1 LFKTKLSFFLKRNS
15 FIFASNKNKFMS
27 LRKYLTSRV
36 FFVQVL
42 SAAAIIAVLGY
53 LFMHWLTFTT
63 DHGHEIAVP
72 NLTKL
77 TEEQVEAKL
86 DDLDLDYVLLDS
98 VDYRSEFPKYSVV
111 EQDPL
116 PGTMVKVGRKI
127 YIKINASGFSSVK
140 IPDLIEKTYREAV
153 PTLKALG
160 LEEGT
165 ITYIPNLGK
174 DMVLEMRYKGRNLKV
189 GDRVLKASK
198 IDLVL
203 GDGKAS
209 YVDESQ
215 ATDSLAAPTTE
226 TPKDEQ

>member
-1 LFKTKLSFFLKRNS
+1 
-15 FIFASNKNKFMS
+15 MS
-27 LRKYLTSRV
+27 LRKYLSSRV
-36 FFVQVL
+36 FFAQL
-42 SAAAIIAVLGY
+42 LAALLILAVLTY

-63 DHGHEIAVP
+63 DHGHEITVP
-72 NLTKL
+72 NLAKL
-77 TEEQVEAKL
+77 TEEQVEEKL
-86 DDLDLDYVLLDS
+86 DELDLDYVLLDS
-98 VDYRSEFPKYSVV
+98 VDYNSDFPKFSVV

-116 PGTMVKVGRKI
+116 PGAKVKEGRKV

-140 IPDLIEKTYREAV
+140 IPDLIDKTYREAV

-174 DMVLEMRYKGRNLKV
+174 DMVLEMRFKGRNLKV

-203 GDGKAS
+203 GDGKES
-209 YVDESQ
+209 YVEEVDTT
-215 ATDSLAAPTTE
+215 ATPIEEMPAN
-226 TPKDEQ
+226 EQ

>member
-1 LFKTKLSFFLKRNS
+1 
-15 FIFASNKNKFMS
+15 MS

-36 FFVQVL
+36 FFGQVV
-42 SAAAIIAVLGY
+42 AALVILVVLAY

-63 DHGHEIAVP
+63 DHGHEITVP
-72 NLTKL
+72 NLAKL
-77 TEEQVEAKL
+77 TEEQVEEKL
-86 DDLDLDYVLLDS
+86 DELDLDYVLLDS
-98 VDYRSEFPKYSVV
+98 VDYNSDFPKYSVV

-116 PGTMVKVGRKI
+116 PGAKVKVGRKV

-140 IPDLIEKTYREAV
+140 IPDLIDKTYREAV

-174 DMVLEMRYKGRNLKV
+174 DMVLEMRFKGRNLKV

-203 GDGKAS
+203 GDGKES
-209 YVDESQ
+209 YVEDVDST
-215 ATDSLAAPTTE
+215 ATPNPE
-226 TPKDEQ
+226 IPVNEQ

>member
-1 LFKTKLSFFLKRNS
+1 
-15 FIFASNKNKFMS
+15 MS

-36 FFVQVL
+36 FFLQVL
-42 SAAAIIAVLGY
+42 SALAIIAVLGY

-63 DHGHEIAVP
+63 DHGHEITVP
-72 NLTKL
+72 DLRKL
-77 TEEQVEAKL
+77 TVEQVEEKL
-86 DDLDLDYVLLDS
+86 DELDLDYVLLDS
-98 VDYRSEFPKYSVV
+98 VDFRSEFPKFSVV

-116 PGTMVKVGRKI
+116 PGAKVKEGRKV

-189 GDRVLKASK
+189 GDRVLKSSK

-209 YVDESQ
+209 YVDESVVDTV
-215 ATDSLAAPTTE
+215 ATPVEEQVPA
-226 TPKDEQ
+226 DEQ

>member
-1 LFKTKLSFFLKRNS
+1 MT
-15 FIFASNKNKFMS
+15 

-36 FFVQVL
+36 FFGQAFVAIVILAVL
-42 SAAAIIAVLGY
+42 SY

-63 DHGHEIAVP
+63 DHGHEITVP
-72 NLTKL
+72 NLAKL
-77 TEEQVEAKL
+77 TEEQVEEKL

-98 VDYRSEFPKYSVV
+98 VDYNSEFPKFSVV

-116 PGTMVKVGRKI
+116 PGAKVKEGRKV
-127 YIKINASGFSSVK
+127 YIKINASGFSSVR

-203 GDGKAS
+203 GDGKES
-209 YVDESQ
+209 YMEEVDTL
-215 ATDSLAAPTTE
+215 ATPT
-226 TPKDEQ
+226 PEQLPNEQ

>member
-1 LFKTKLSFFLKRNS
+1 
-15 FIFASNKNKFMS
+15 MS

-36 FFVQVL
+36 FFLQVL
-42 SAAAIIAVLGY
+42 SALAIIAILGY

-63 DHGHEIAVP
+63 DHGHEITVP
-72 NLTKL
+72 DLRKL
-77 TEEQVEAKL
+77 TVEQVEEKL
-86 DDLDLDYVLLDS
+86 DELDLDYVLLDS
-98 VDYRSEFPKYSVV
+98 VDFRSEFPKFSVV
-111 EQDPL
+111 EQDPV
-116 PGTMVKVGRKI
+116 PGAKVKVGRKV

-189 GDRVLKASK
+189 GDRVLKSSK

-209 YVDESQ
+209 YVDESVVDTV
-215 ATDSLAAPTTE
+215 ATPVE
-226 TPKDEQ
+226 EQVPANEQ